1 MGKIVGI
8 LLLLGGVAG
17 CLHSWMIQQKE
28 RQMILEELIRF
39 LQKSVFAMENEKI
52 KIVECFAKYRAVD
65 GGMEDKN
72 EHVLEKTLH
81 EIAKRLAGNTYP
93 NGLLAWEEVFQ
104 EEEQNW
110 TLDKETFE
118 VVLRAG
124 NGFFCR
130 SREENICFL
139 KKSIQ
144 ELEKRQEKIKEKDIQ
159 ERKVWVPVGMLGT
172 VMIMI
177 LFI

>member
-1 MGKIVGI
+1 MGKIIGI
-8 LLLLGGVAG
+8 LLVLGGVAG

-52 KIVECFAKYRAVD
+52 KIVEHFARYGAAD
-65 GGMEDKN
+65 SGIEDKN

-110 TLDKETFE
+110 AIDKETFE
-118 VVLRAG
+118 GVLSAG
-124 NGFFCR
+124 NGFFGR

-144 ELEKRQEKIKEKDIQ
+144 ELEKRQEKIKENK
-159 ERKVWVPVGMLGT
+159 
-172 VMIMI
+172 
-177 LFI
+177 